1 MKILCVIQRFFPV
14 IGGSEVLTKSI
25 LDYLSTNHE
34 VSVYTTK
41 AKDMRS
47 FWNHEG
53 KKIDEKITL
62 NYSIKRFDFI
72 LQDEI
77 KQDKNLDKFN
87 LATNYPGPFSAQLW
101 KDLVTKRPNCDLI
114 FVTAFPYDHI
124 LPAFVSAKKWE
135 IPLIILP
142 LIHQE
147 FPELYMTSLRMSIL
161 DNAEKIFVLSKSE
174 KNLLLKKGITDNKI
188 TIFYPSL
195 PETSQNYK
203 NEKFYDYASIPHDK
217 KIILFVGSKSLVK
230 GIFFLIESMK
240 KIWKTN
246 KDLVLVL
253 LGPNTNEFEE
263 YFNNLPK
270 NIKKNI
276 FNFNEVD
283 NEIKN
288 AALSACQALAI
299 PSISESL
306 GLVYFEAWNFK
317 KPVIGCNIPSSSELI
332 EDKKNGILVKFDD
345 VDQLSNAINY
355 LVQNPSISKKMGEEG
370 KKKVEYFKKQ
380 DSLKKFEKQ
389 CISTIQNFRNT

>member
-1 MKILCVIQRFFPV
+1 
-14 IGGSEVLTKSI
+14 
-25 LDYLSTNHE
+25 
-34 VSVYTTK
+34 
-41 AKDMRS
+41 
-47 FWNHEG
+47 
-53 KKIDEKITL
+53 
-62 NYSIKRFDFI
+62 
-72 LQDEI
+72 
-77 KQDKNLDKFN
+77 
-87 LATNYPGPFSAQLW
+87 
-101 KDLVTKRPNCDLI
+101 
-114 FVTAFPYDHI
+114 
-124 LPAFVSAKKWE
+124 
-135 IPLIILP
+135 
-142 LIHQE
+142 
-147 FPELYMTSLRMSIL
+147 MTSLRMSIL

-188 TIFYPSL
+188 TIFHPSL
-195 PETSQNYK
+195 PETSQNYE
-203 NEKFYDYASIPHDK
+203 NEKFFDYASIPYDK

-230 GIFFLIESMK
+230 GTFFLIESMK

-288 AALSACQALAI
+288 AAFSACQVLAI

-332 EDKKNGILVKFDD
+332 EDKKNGILVNFDD
-345 VDQLSNAINY
+345 VEQLTNAINY
-355 LVQNPSISKKMGEEG
+355 LVQNPPISKKMGEEG